1 MNQQSYDGLEDE
13 AREWRISAG
22 WLIQIELGWLVATG
36 FIGWHLGGLPPD
48 TWLAQAYRVLAGGN
62 VLGLFVLG
70 NAAGYLLYE
79 EIKMVL
85 ARIHQ
90 RETIAKAVN
99 KARKEALEEG
109 RQQGLEEGRQERQEA
124 ARQEGQEAAQQ
135 TMAAWYERQQAAQ
148 REGRPFDE
156 PPPGYVNGDANGSS
170 PAE

>member
-1 MNQQSYDGLEDE
+1 MNQQSYDSPDEE
-13 AREWRISAG
+13 AREWHISAG

-48 TWLAQAYRVLAGGN
+48 TWPAQAYRVLAGGN

-99 KARKEALEEG
+99 KAVKDAVKEAVKEAVKKTREEVLEE
-109 RQQGLEEGRQERQEA
+109 QQQA
-124 ARQEGQEAAQQ
+124 V
-135 TMAAWYERQQAAQ
+135 AAWYERQQAAQ

-170 PAE
+170 PSE

>member
-1 MNQQSYDGLEDE
+1 MNQQTYDSPEEE

-48 TWLAQAYRVLAGGN
+48 TWPAQAYRVLAGGN

-99 KARKEALEEG
+99 KARKEEREKARKEALEEG
-109 RQQGLEEGRQERQEA
+109 RQ
-124 ARQEGQEAAQQ
+124 EGQEAVHQAV
-135 TMAAWYERQQAAQ
+135 AAWYERQQAAQ

>member
-1 MNQQSYDGLEDE
+1 MNQQSYDGPEDE

-99 KARKEALEEG
+99 KAVKKARKEEREKARKEAVDE
-109 RQQGLEEGRQERQEA
+109 ERQA
-124 ARQEGQEAAQQ
+124 V
-135 TMAAWYERQQAAQ
+135 AAWYERHQAAQ

-156 PPPGYVNGDANGSS
+156 PPPGYGSEDSNGSS
-170 PAE
+170 PSE

>member
-1 MNQQSYDGLEDE
+1 MNQQSYDGPDEE
-13 AREWRISAG
+13 AREWHISAG

-99 KARKEALEEG
+99 KARKEEREKARKE
-109 RQQGLEEGRQERQEA
+109 ERQA
-124 ARQEGQEAAQQ
+124 V
-135 TMAAWYERQQAAQ
+135 AAWYERQQAAQ

>member
-1 MNQQSYDGLEDE
+1 MNQQSYDSTEE
-13 AREWRISAG
+13 ETREWRISAG

-70 NAAGYLLYE
+70 NAAGYLIYE

-99 KARKEALEEG
+99 KAVKDAVKEAGEKARKE
-109 RQQGLEEGRQERQEA
+109 ERQA
-124 ARQEGQEAAQQ
+124 V
-135 TMAAWYERQQAAQ
+135 AAWYERQQSAQ

-170 PAE
+170 PAG

>member
-1 MNQQSYDGLEDE
+1 MNQQSYDSPEDE

-99 KARKEALEEG
+99 KAVKKARKE
-109 RQQGLEEGRQERQEA
+109 EREKAHQA
-124 ARQEGQEAAQQ
+124 V
-135 TMAAWYERQQAAQ
+135 AAWYERQQAAQ